1 MGGIPKINKS
11 AVTGTG
17 ITGSL
22 EVIIESSLIGVVA
35 GVALAILIFFASPNK
50 GSGILVKE
58 VFAVFAMLP
67 GWFILAYEFADMKW
81 LKDVD
86 NKFYDELGWKESVML
101 FAGIT
106 VGTILFLNLVYMEL
120 PLVPLVI
127 VGAIVG
133 AYIATPN
140 TGDDYFL
147 FMAWVACSIIAM
159 GMGWIS
165 PAAWAAYQVV
175 IPAKIGALTGNKPI
189 SINPINIPI
198 NLPW

>member
-22 EVIIESSLIGVVA
+22 EVIIESSLIGIVA

-140 TGDDYFL
+140 TGDDFFL
-147 FMAWVACSIIAM
+147 LAMWITATIVSIACGWVQFGDWVA
-159 GMGWIS
+159 
-165 PAAWAAYQVV
+165 YQTVILAKLDVV
-175 IPAKIGALTGNKPI
+175 KTWPVPGVN
-189 SINPINIPI
+189 
-198 NLPW
+198 